1 MSKYVSPENQTLLWQ
16 VISKNELINNYFST
30 SPNLKVQ
37 WFKSIIQI
45 FYEQNKN
52 RTVNSTELL
61 LLNKQ
66 TISYMIQN
74 IREKNVVNV
83 PNKYEKNK
91 TQLTETNFLKPYSI
105 TENRVEKIGNQ
116 FQEKQAEYNSL
127 FEKKNPETID
137 FAEKQDVPLSNMDE
151 LIKQHLKEREDEL
164 RKYAPLP
171 IVTPPQPTTKTNK
184 LKIDDTNNNINI
196 QIEEIKYEEKENEEK
211 IKKTVSWSDNNN
223 TDRIEKQQLEI
234 NQLKSQIDDISEK
247 IKILLDKF
255 P

>member
-16 VISKNELINNYFST
+16 VISKNEFVNHYFST
-30 SPNLKVQ
+30 GPNLKVQ
-37 WFKSIIQI
+37 WFKSIIQM

-52 RTVNSTELL
+52 RTIDTTELL
-61 LLNKQ
+61 VLNKQ

-74 IREKNVVNV
+74 IREKNMVNV
-83 PNKYEKNK
+83 PNKYEINK

-127 FEKKNPETID
+127 FERKNPETID
-137 FAEKQDVPLSNMDE
+137 FAEKQDKPLSNMDE

-164 RKYAPLP
+164 RKYSPLP
-171 IVTPPQPTTKTNK
+171 VVSPPQPTIKTNK
-184 LKIDDTNNNINI
+184 LKIDETNNNINI

-211 IKKTVSWSDNNN
+211 IKKSVSWSDNNN

-234 NQLKSQIDDISEK
+234 NQLKAQIDDISEK
-247 IKILLDKF
+247 IKLLLDKF